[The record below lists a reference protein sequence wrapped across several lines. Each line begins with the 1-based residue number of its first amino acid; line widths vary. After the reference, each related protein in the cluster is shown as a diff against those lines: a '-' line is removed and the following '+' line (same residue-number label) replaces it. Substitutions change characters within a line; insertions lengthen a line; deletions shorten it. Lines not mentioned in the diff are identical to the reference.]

1 MWKSNLNGLLEK
13 MKIYILLNLK
23 SILKASHSIL
33 RLNKKTQE
41 NYPFKTR
48 MKEASLLKTTTA
60 NIFKFEMIETSSQKN
75 YLVLIQNFW
84 IHLFVQKILGDS
96 HGNFLSISTFEQF
109 TTSVHCF
116 SYTITQMMS
125 LCLPMRIFELHY
137 FQLFYVPASVQVLSQ
152 TSISPWIFGLFW
164 NKDILQDWVF
174 LAKSHCISF
183 PIMLNGWWV
192 WP

>member
-1 MWKSNLNGLLEK
+1 MIISGEYCNFSQTYQPLVKMWKSNLNGLLEK
-13 MKIYILLNLK
+13 MKIYIFI
-23 SILKASHSIL
+23 ILKIHSIL
-33 RLNKKTQE
+33 WLNKKTQE

-48 MKEASLLKTTTA
+48 VKEASLLKTPTA

-116 SYTITQMMS
+116 SYTITQMVS
-125 LCLPMRIFELHY
+125 LCLPIRIFELHY
-137 FQLFYVPASVQVLSQ
+137 FQLFYVPASV
-152 TSISPWIFGLFW
+152 
-164 NKDILQDWVF
+164 
-174 LAKSHCISF
+174 
-183 PIMLNGWWV
+183 
-192 WP
+192 